1 MIYKTITRYLQ
12 HFELVK
18 VLVIPIMLY
27 LISGQEEPA
36 AGQHNPEEEGGEGGE
51 EYSHPNPHILQRY

>member
-18 VLVIPIMLY
+18 VLVIPIILF

-36 AGQHNPEEEGGEGGE
+36 AGQHNPEEEGGGGGE